1 MPSGVGAACDPGRMH
16 RLLRRL
22 LGMGPTIAA
31 RDRAALE
38 YLGRCFADGLTEGL
52 RDPRPLTPAETAHML
67 AYTGGV
73 ARRAFPSL
81 YDDED

>member
-1 MPSGVGAACDPGRMH
+1 MR

-22 LGMGPTIAA
+22 LGMGPTIAD

-38 YLGRCFADGLTEGL
+38 HLGRCIAAGMTEGL
-52 RDPRPLTPAETAHML
+52 ANPQPLTPGEMARAMAYAGAVAH
-67 AYTGGV
+67 
-73 ARRAFPSL
+73 RSFPTL